1 MTDVET
7 PPLGGSKRH
16 VAARPEAVLCV
27 SLKAQS
33 VENLGFFPDRR
44 GEDVKLCRCLVKGNQ
59 SADVYMITW
68 YVCARDNMC
77 TYMYNN
83 QYIYI

>member
-16 VAARPEAVLCV
+16 VAAHPEAVLCV

-33 VENLGFFPDRR
+33 VENLGFFPDRC
-44 GEDVKLCRCLVKGNQ
+44 GEDVTL
-59 SADVYMITW
+59 
-68 YVCARDNMC
+68 
-77 TYMYNN
+77 
-83 QYIYI
+83 